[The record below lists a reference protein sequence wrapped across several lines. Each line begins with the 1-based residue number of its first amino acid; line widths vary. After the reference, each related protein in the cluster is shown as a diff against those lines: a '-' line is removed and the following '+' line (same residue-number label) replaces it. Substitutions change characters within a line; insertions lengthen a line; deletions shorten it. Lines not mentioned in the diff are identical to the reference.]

1 MLIKRQRVFFLSRRL
16 VLVFFFHPVWE
27 MASVFMCKT
36 SSVNHTV
43 VLYCT
48 DLCVSPL
55 NFSTYQSAVAKERP
69 GGPVVLW
76 HVAVI
81 SGVHIR
87 PVTFCRTLSCGTT
100 AHLLPLSTT

>member
-1 MLIKRQRVFFLSRRL
+1 
-16 VLVFFFHPVWE
+16 

-48 DLCVSPL
+48 ELCVSPL
-55 NFSTYQSAVAKERP
+55 NFPTYQSAVAKERP
-69 GGPVVLW
+69 GGPVVLR

-87 PVTFCRTLSCGTT
+87 PVTFLSYVIMWNNRSFT
-100 AHLLPLSTT
+100 ATVNHLMKNKRNRRVELC